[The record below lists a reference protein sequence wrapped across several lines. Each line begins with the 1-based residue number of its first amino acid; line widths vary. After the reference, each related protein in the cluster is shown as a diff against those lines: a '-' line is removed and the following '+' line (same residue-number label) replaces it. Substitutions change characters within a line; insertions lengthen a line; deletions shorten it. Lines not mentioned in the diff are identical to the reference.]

1 MPPKVSG
8 TRVEGQASAGDHKDS
23 GTSGKQG
30 ADYQVDSTR
39 VAPKGGSSG
48 EFDNS
53 SEPKVKKG
61 Y

>member
-8 TRVEGQASAGDHKDS
+8 TRVPAGQSAGDSKDL

-30 ADYQVDSTR
+30 ADYQTDSTR
-39 VAPKGGSSG
+39 IAPKGAPSGS
-48 EFDNS
+48 FDNS